1 MKYLVK
7 VSQTEE
13 YLLEYV
19 VEANSK
25 NEAKEKVL
33 NTWDYEII
41 SDDFVDVV
49 NKEITEVEPYNE
61 DQGFDL

>member
-19 VEANSK
+19 VEANSR

-61 DQGFDL
+61 D

>member
-7 VSQTEE
+7 VLQTEE
-13 YLLEYV
+13 YLLECV
-19 VEANSK
+19 VEANSGD
-25 NEAKEKVL
+25 EAEEIVL
-33 NTWDYEII
+33 NHWDYEII

-61 DQGFDL
+61 D

>member
-7 VSQTEE
+7 VLQTEE

-19 VEANSK
+19 VEANSG
-25 NEAKEKVL
+25 NEAEEKVL

>member
-19 VEANSK
+19 VEANSR

>member
-19 VEANSK
+19 VEANSR

-49 NKEITEVEPYNE
+49 NREITEVEPYNE
-61 DQGFDL
+61 D

>member
-7 VSQTEE
+7 VIQTEE
-13 YLLEYV
+13 YSLECV
-19 VEANSK
+19 VEANSGD
-25 NEAKEKVL
+25 EAEEIVL
-33 NTWDYEII
+33 NHCDYEII

-61 DQGFDL
+61 D

>member
-25 NEAKEKVL
+25 NEAEEKVL